1 MTQRDDDIR
10 ARIRQLDK
18 WDAFIERRKSLEA
31 QGRSKKDAW
40 EQVAAEILA
49 GQENETN
56 AEKSED
62 DFCSIDLAEFAD
74 KPIPSARKI
83 VEWVFENI
91 RVKNVTPDMAP
102 SPGAYSLLL
111 DIRNNPG
118 LRTEFIYK
126 VWAKLLP
133 TRAEIE
139 SSRKF
144 EDDGRSQIQIL
155 DRIERAKREAEA
167 DSVL

>member
-1 MTQRDDDIR
+1 MAEREDAIRKQIQKLGKWQAFKKRCKALRDEG
-10 ARIRQLDK
+10 LTP
-18 WDAFIERRKSLEA
+18 
-31 QGRSKKDAW
+31 KDAW
-40 EQVAAEILA
+40 EQAAAEILA
-49 GQENETN
+49 GQENESSP
-56 AEKSED
+56 EQIED
-62 DFCSIDLAEFAD
+62 DFCSIDLDEFTD
-74 KPIPSARKI
+74 KPTASARKI
-83 VEWVFENI
+83 VEWVFEHI

-118 LRTEFIYK
+118 LRNEFIYK

-144 EDDGRSQIQIL
+144 EDDGRTQIQIL

>member
-1 MTQRDDDIR
+1 MTLRDDNIR
-10 ARIRQLDK
+10 VRIRQLDK
-18 WDAFIERRKSLEA
+18 WDYFIERRKALEA
-31 QGRSKKDAW
+31 QGRNKKDAW
-40 EQVAAEILA
+40 EQAAAEIL
-49 GQENETN
+49 GKTENEDTD
-56 AEKSED
+56 ED
-62 DFCSIDLAEFAD
+62 DNFCDVDIEQFAD
-74 KPIPSARKI
+74 KPTASARQI
-83 VEWVFENI
+83 VQWVFEHI
-91 RVKNVTPDMAP
+91 RVRNVTPDMAP

-111 DIRNNPG
+111 DVRNNPA
-118 LRTEFIYK
+118 LRTDFIHK

>member
-1 MTQRDDDIR
+1 MSERENAIR
-10 ARIRQLDK
+10 KQIQDLGK
-18 WDAFIERRKSLEA
+18 WQAFIDRRKALQA
-31 QGRSKKDAW
+31 QGKDPKEAW
-40 EQVAAEILA
+40 EQAAIETLA
-49 GQENETN
+49 GQENETSV
-56 AEKSED
+56 EKNDD
-62 DFCSIDLAEFAD
+62 DFCSIDVSEFAD
-74 KPIPSARKI
+74 KPTPTARKI

-155 DRIERAKREAEA
+155 DRIERAKREAET

>member
-1 MTQRDDDIR
+1 MSGREDAIR
-10 ARIRQLDK
+10 AKIQDLGKWQAFLD
-18 WDAFIERRKSLEA
+18 RRKALQA
-31 QGRSKKDAW
+31 QDKEPSAAW
-40 EQVAAEILA
+40 EQAAIEILE
-49 GQENETN
+49 GQENE
-56 AEKSED
+56 ASVEKNDD
-62 DFCSIDLAEFAD
+62 DFCSIDASEFTD
-74 KPIPSARKI
+74 KPTPTARKI

-91 RVKNVTPDMAP
+91 RVKDVTPDMAP

-155 DRIERAKREAEA
+155 DRIERAKPNTNP
-167 DSVL
+167 